1 MMHDNVAVLL
11 VDDRPE
17 NLAALEAVLDF
28 PGLDLVKVESGNDAL
43 RLSLKQDFA
52 LVLLDVQMPGMSGF
66 ETAELMRSNP
76 KTKHLPIIFVTAGMN
91 DTGLL
96 FKGYESGAVDYLNK
110 PFEPYILQSKVKV
123 FCELY
128 RHRRKMELSHQEHL
142 INTMQEGY
150 AHCRMLYEGGQ
161 ATDFVYIKVNTA
173 FEQLTGLKD
182 VTGKTFSE
190 ILPNM
195 RETNPVVLNTFG
207 RVAASGIPESF
218 EIYVELWDT
227 WFSVSVYSTEK
238 EYCVA
243 IFQNITER
251 KYAEEIIRVAAV
263 AFETHEAILITDA
276 NANIIRVNH
285 AFQNITGYTMDEVAG
300 KNPRILSSGRH
311 PREFY
316 ADMWQQ
322 LLSNG
327 TWTGEIWDRRK
338 DGEIYPKWMT
348 ITAVKDGAG
357 DTTEYVSIFSDITKR
372 KQTEDEIRNL
382 AFFDTLTQL
391 PNRRLLDDRLEHAI
405 AASKRS
411 GRYGAVMF
419 LDLDNFKPLNDTHG
433 HKAGDLLLVEVAR
446 RLASCV
452 REVDT
457 VARFGGDEFVVV
469 LSELD
474 EGEAE
479 CVAQTCLV
487 AEKIREALAEPY
499 WLAHNVSGTT
509 KMIIHHHCA
518 VSIGAALFNGK
529 GSAEQILKCADLA
542 MYQAKEAGRNSIR
555 FYDPKIK
562 MTSMK

>member
-1 MMHDNVAVLL
+1 MNDNVAVLL

-17 NLAALEAVLDF
+17 NLTALEAVLDF
-28 PGLDLVKVESGNDAL
+28 PGLDLVKAESGNDAL

-91 DTGLL
+91 DTRLL
-96 FKGYESGAVDYLNK
+96 FKGYELGAVDYLNK
-110 PFEPYILQSKVKV
+110 PFEPYILQSKVRV
-123 FCELY
+123 FCDLY

-150 AHCRMLYEGGQ
+150 AHCKMLYEGGQ
-161 ATDFVYIKVNTA
+161 AKDLAYIRVNTA
-173 FEQLTGLKD
+173 FEQLTGLKN
-182 VTGKTFSE
+182 VTGRTLSE
-190 ILPNM
+190 IMPNL
-195 RETNPVVLNTFG
+195 RETNPEVLNTLG

-218 EIYVELWDT
+218 ETLVELWDT
-227 WFSVSVYSTEK
+227 WFLVSVYSTEK

-276 NANIIRVNH
+276 NANILRVNQ
-285 AFQNITGYTMDEVAG
+285 AFQNITGYAMDEIVG
-300 KNPRILSSGRH
+300 KNPRILSSGQH

-322 LLSNG
+322 LLSSG

-338 DGEIYPKWMT
+338 SGEIYPKWMT
-348 ITAVKDGAG
+348 ITAVKGASG
-357 DTTEYVSIFSDITKR
+357 ETTEYVSIFSDITKR
-372 KQTEDEIRNL
+372 KQAEDEIRNL
-382 AFFDTLTQL
+382 AFFDALTQL
-391 PNRRLLDDRLEHAI
+391 PNRRLLDDRLEHAV

-446 RLASCV
+446 RLSSCV

-474 EGEAE
+474 EVEAE
-479 CVAQTCLV
+479 CVAQTCIV
-487 AEKIREALAEPY
+487 AEKIRAALAEPY
-499 WLAHNVSGTT
+499 WLAYNVSGTT

-518 VSIGAALFNGK
+518 ASIGAALFNSK
-529 GSAEQILKCADLA
+529 SSAEQILKCADKA

-555 FYDPKIK
+555 FYDPNIKIVN
-562 MTSMK
+562 

>member
-1 MMHDNVAVLL
+1 MMYDNIAILL

-17 NLAALEAVLDF
+17 NLAALKAVLDWD
-28 PGLDLVKVESGNDAL
+28 GLELVTAESGNDAL

-76 KTKHLPIIFVTAGMN
+76 KTRHFPIIFVTAGMN
-91 DTGLL
+91 DAQLL
-96 FKGYESGAVDYLNK
+96 FKGYELGAVDYLNK
-110 PFEPYILQSKVKV
+110 PFEPYILQSKVRV
-123 FCELY
+123 FCELH

-142 INTMQEGY
+142 INSMQEGY
-150 AHCRMLYEGGQ
+150 AQCKMLYEHGQ

-182 VTGKTFSE
+182 VTGRKISE
-190 ILPNM
+190 IMPTI
-195 RETNPVVLNTFG
+195 RDTNPEVLKIFG
-207 RVAASGIPESF
+207 RVAATGIPESF
-218 EIYVELWDT
+218 ETFVETLDI

-243 IFQNITER
+243 IFQNITES
-251 KYAEEIIRVAAV
+251 KLAEEIIRVAAV

-276 NANIIRVNH
+276 NANIIRVNQ
-285 AFQNITGYTMDEVAG
+285 AFQNITGYNTDEVVG

-311 PREFY
+311 PKEFY
-316 ADMWQQ
+316 ANMWQQ
-322 LLSNG
+322 LLDSG

-338 DGEIYPKWMT
+338 NGEIYPKWVT
-348 ITAVKDGAG
+348 ITAVKDGSG
-357 DTTEYVSIFSDITKR
+357 KTTEYVSIFSDITKR
-372 KQTEDEIRNL
+372 KQAEDEIRNL
-382 AFFDTLTQL
+382 AFFDALTQL
-391 PNRRLLDDRLEHAI
+391 PNRRLLDDRLEQAI

-411 GRYGAVMF
+411 GHYGAVMF

-469 LSELD
+469 LSELN
-474 EGEAE
+474 EIEAE
-479 CVAQTCLV
+479 CAVQARAV
-487 AEKIREALAEPY
+487 AEKISAALAEPY
-499 WLAHNVSGTT
+499 WLVYNARGTT
-509 KMIIHHHCA
+509 KMIIHHCA
-518 VSIGAALFNGK
+518 ASIGAVLFNGK
-529 GSAEQILKCADLA
+529 GSAENILKCADKA

-555 FYDPKIK
+555 FHDPVIP
-562 MTSMK
+562 MTSM